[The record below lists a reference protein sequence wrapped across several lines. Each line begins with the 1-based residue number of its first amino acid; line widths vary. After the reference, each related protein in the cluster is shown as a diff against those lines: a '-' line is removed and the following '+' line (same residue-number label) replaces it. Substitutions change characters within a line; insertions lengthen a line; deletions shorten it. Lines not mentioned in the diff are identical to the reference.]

1 MKNSKLKKIGWGF
14 GLCNMNCEHCY
25 NRSGSGSSIP
35 RYTLGQLIDVADK
48 ICPHIRDINFGSG
61 ELACN
66 PNAIELVHY
75 ITDKYP
81 HIDLAVTSNGY
92 TIVKM
97 DLIDI
102 KRRLSDVDVSI
113 DFPDA
118 ERHNAFRR
126 HPQAWE
132 WAIRALEIMNE
143 VRMQRTVTMCVTS
156 RVSNE
161 DLIGMLKLADRYG
174 ACLRLNWY
182 RHTGRG
188 SESLRLSAE
197 RAWQIVEF
205 LSDKAVFSC
214 LDSIF
219 AGPLGVR
226 SKPCP
231 GARFSARI
239 HQDMNVTAYPFLQG
253 SRWSAGNILDPAVD
267 LAKVYN
273 SEVFKSLRNR
283 KVPYCNGCKF
293 SSSCAGGCV
302 SRAILHNGGVSEV
315 DDYCP
320 IRYKQMRVV
329 ERAQQKI
336 VVHKHG
342 NLVHEGYLCTT
353 IMKPHAGIYLR
364 KEKPA

>member
-1 MKNSKLKKIGWGF
+1 MDFDNQTDREINVETSRIKKIGWGL
-14 GLCNMNCEHCY
+14 GLCNMNCRHCY
-25 NRSGSGSSIP
+25 NRSGDENSVP
-35 RYTLGQLIDVADK
+35 RYTLGQLIDVADR

-81 HIDLAVTSNGY
+81 HIDLAVTSSGY

-97 DLIDI
+97 DPIDI

-118 ERHNAFRR
+118 ERHNAFRK

-132 WAIRALEIMNE
+132 WATRALGILNE
-143 VRMQRTVTMCVTS
+143 VRKQRTVTMCVTN
-156 RVSNE
+156 RVSND
-161 DLIGMLKLADRYG
+161 DLVGMLKLADRYG

-188 SESLRLSAE
+188 SKSLRLSAR
-197 RAWQIVEF
+197 RAWEIVEF

-226 SKPCP
+226 SKLCP

-239 HQDMNVTAYPFLQG
+239 HQDMSVTAYPFLQG
-253 SRWSAGNILDPAVD
+253 DEWSAGNILDSEID
-267 LAKVYN
+267 LAKIYN
-273 SEVFKSLRNR
+273 SPAFKKLR
-283 KVPYCNGCKF
+283 G
-293 SSSCAGGCV
+293 
-302 SRAILHNGGVSEV
+302 
-315 DDYCP
+315 
-320 IRYKQMRVV
+320 
-329 ERAQQKI
+329 
-336 VVHKHG
+336 
-342 NLVHEGYLCTT
+342 
-353 IMKPHAGIYLR
+353 
-364 KEKPA
+364 

>member
-1 MKNSKLKKIGWGF
+1 METSKIKKIGWGF
-14 GLCNMNCEHCY
+14 GVCNMNCEHCY
-25 NRSGSGSSIP
+25 NRSGAESSVP

-61 ELACN
+61 EFACN
-66 PNAIELVHY
+66 PNTIELVHY
-75 ITDKYP
+75 IVNKYP
-81 HIDLAVTSNGY
+81 HIDLALTSSGY
-92 TIVKM
+92 SVVKM

-102 KRRLSDVDVSI
+102 KRMLCDVDVSI

-132 WAIRALEIMNE
+132 WAIRALEILNE
-143 VRMQRTVTMCVTS
+143 IRKQRTVTMCVTS

-161 DLIGMLKLADRYG
+161 DLIGMLRLADRYG

-188 SESLRLSAE
+188 SGSLRLTAE

-214 LDSIF
+214 LDSVF

-231 GARFSARI
+231 GAKFSARI
-239 HQDMNVTAYPFLQG
+239 HQDMSVTAYPFLQG
-253 SRWSAGNILDPAVD
+253 NEWSAGNILTPSFD
-267 LAKVYN
+267 LNGVYN
-273 SEVFKSLRNR
+273 SKTFKDLRTR
-283 KVPYCNGCKF
+283 KVSYCSGCKF
-293 SSSCAGGCV
+293 ISSCAGGCIT
-302 SRAILHNGGVSEV
+302 RAILHNGGLNET

-320 IRYKQMRVV
+320 IRYEQMRAV
-329 ERAQQKI
+329 ERIQQKI

-353 IMKPHAGIYLR
+353 IMKPNDGI
-364 KEKPA
+364 